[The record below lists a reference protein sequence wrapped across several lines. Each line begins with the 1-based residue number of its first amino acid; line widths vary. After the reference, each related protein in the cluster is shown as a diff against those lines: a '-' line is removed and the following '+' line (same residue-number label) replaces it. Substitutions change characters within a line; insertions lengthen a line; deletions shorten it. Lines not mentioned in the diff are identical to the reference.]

1 MIMTMII
8 FKFSDQ
14 EKAVK
19 GKRTSLLFSLA
30 TATCN
35 LHIHVKMC
43 PSSLFIR
50 IIVISFEV
58 FLNGWTKI

>member
-8 FKFSDQ
+8 SKLSDQ
-14 EKAVK
+14 EKAVT
-19 GKRTSLLFSLA
+19 GKPTSLLFSLT
-30 TATCN
+30 TAIRN
-35 LHIHVKMC
+35 LRIHVKMC
-43 PSSLFIR
+43 PSLLFIR